1 LSRAW
6 ISGEKISNSELDTTF
21 EIFPHFFQHWQ
32 SSNSGPAGRMAG
44 LQGIKKCGKIQN
56 VVSSSDIFSWN
67 ACSSVKVGFV
77 LSKATL
83 FPYRCCILESLTNFH
98 VAAATFVKVAT
109 TGRSPGRANW
119 LFVDPIN
126 SLAQRWSS
134 WDKVKLLLWKWEAE
148 LIHDIF
154 SFLSPTF
161 DEIPL
166 AIHLASLYV
175 SEPQKSQSLWGLLH
189 AGRYCWC
196 RAL

>member
-1 LSRAW
+1 MMYICGTSKSRWILSSA
-6 ISGEKISNSELDTTF
+6 
-21 EIFPHFFQHWQ
+21 
-32 SSNSGPAGRMAG
+32 
-44 LQGIKKCGKIQN
+44 
-56 VVSSSDIFSWN
+56 
-67 ACSSVKVGFV
+67 VKGGFV
-77 LSKATL
+77 SSKATAT

-109 TGRSPGRANW
+109 ASRLPSQANW

-134 WDKVKLLLWKWEAE
+134 WDKVKLLLLWKWEGE

-154 SFLSPTF
+154 SFSPTF

-166 AIHLASLYV
+166 AIHLASSLYV

-189 AGRYCWC
+189 ASGYCKRRSSTIGSHKTPPDRWLYGIGDARHFRVILYVHTC
-196 RAL
+196 LVNGK